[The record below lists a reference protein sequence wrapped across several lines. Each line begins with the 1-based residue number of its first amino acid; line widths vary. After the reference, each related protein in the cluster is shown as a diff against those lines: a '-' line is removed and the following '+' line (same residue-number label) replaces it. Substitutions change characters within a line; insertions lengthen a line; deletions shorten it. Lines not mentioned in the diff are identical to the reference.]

1 MASPLVALRSGAFG
15 GFKRCQFLESGRPGR
30 LEAHS
35 PSPAERTAR
44 VSFLS
49 ASQPWRASSPWAS
62 PVVAVAMLVR
72 SNGSPC
78 DLSLSPLR
86 PGRSH
91 NTTQFSGTS
100 SLQKTVRCTKMKIEQ
115 GISQRR
121 SWEHR
126 EHWRERRERAYQP
139 RGQAT
144 GGRERVE
151 GLHAERSARR
161 RRRIRSV
168 DSGDERWRTRTP
180 RTSR

>member
-1 MASPLVALRSGAFG
+1 MGVLKGVSFSRVGGREGSRHPLPLLPSELLGSFSLGQPALARELTLGLPRRSRRHACS
-15 GFKRCQFLESGRPGR
+15 FKRES
-30 LEAHS
+30 
-35 PSPAERTAR
+35 
-44 VSFLS
+44 
-49 ASQPWRASSPWAS
+49 
-62 PVVAVAMLVR
+62 
-72 SNGSPC
+72 
-78 DLSLSPLR
+78 LR
-86 PGRSH
+86 PFPLPLASRSFSQH
-91 NTTQFSGTS
+91 NPVQRNKFPSENC
-100 SLQKTVRCTKMKIEQ
+100 QCTKMKIEQ
-115 GISQRR
+115 RISQRR

-126 EHWRERRERAYQP
+126 EHWRERAYHP